1 MTTPESPIAPPEPP
15 RDRVRAALAL
25 ILLGALVVR
34 VAWLVVRSG
43 APDFNAPVLDPQFN
57 RYCAHGLVTGDW
69 TPPPGAVDP
78 QIAATPYGR
87 PPLYP
92 LFLAGVYAVFGENTL
107 WVCAVQIL
115 LGLVSVWLV
124 FALGRAWFGAMPGL
138 AAALLMAAYWPAVY
152 FECELN
158 SPALEVLLLLL
169 FAGALT
175 GWAGAAGRRALGW
188 ALAAGALLGLHALIR
203 PTILLPGVLAAGWM
217 LAQRGAASPFR
228 ARFAHAAAMGCVA
241 ALVIAPAVVR
251 NYRVSGEF
259 ILISSYGGINAWL
272 GNNPDA
278 TGDNAKAPGLYDLC
292 GRDEW
297 NCFSYPA
304 VVRGLAE
311 KQGWEK
317 PSFARASGF
326 FYRRALDF
334 WRDDPAA
341 ALRLTLRKAALFWG
355 PATVSDS
362 KVVHYDRRPGG
373 VLLPLLSFTPL
384 LALALLSPLF
394 RRFRGMPGAGGLP
407 AVLIAGHFLSIL
419 PFFVAERYRVPVA
432 PFLALYAGAGLHGAM
447 VWIRSGG
454 ARPAAALRVSAAACA
469 VTLAVAMPWASYT
482 PDRATWHYHRGVA
495 LSDAGDAAAAMREL
509 ETAVLVGPAHDEAWL
524 RLGGVRTRAG
534 DAAGA
539 LEAYTQAVAARSEN
553 AAARNN
559 LGWELQRAGRLDEAE
574 AQYRAALARQPRYA
588 LAMNNLGN
596 LLLAKGNAQEA
607 LDWFRRA
614 RAANPDDPHAVNNA
628 ANALLALGDAAGAEA
643 LYREAAEAHPENA
656 DIANNLGWCLAGQG
670 RAEEA
675 CAWFAQALTL
685 DPHHARAAANRENFC
700 GKPL

>member
-1 MTTPESPIAPPEPP
+1 MTTPESPIAPQEPP
-15 RDRVRAALAL
+15 RDRTRSALAL
-25 ILLGALVVR
+25 LLLGALILR
-34 VAWLVVRSG
+34 VAWLVARSG

-57 RYCAHGLVTGDW
+57 RYYAHGLVTGDW
-69 TPPPGAVDP
+69 APPPGAADP
-78 QIAATPYGR
+78 DIAATPYGR

-107 WVCAVQIL
+107 WVGAVQIL

-124 FALGRAWFGAMPGL
+124 FALGRVWFGAMPGL

-175 GWAGAAGRRALGW
+175 GWAGASGRRAFGW

-217 LAQRGAASPFR
+217 LARRGAASPFR
-228 ARFAHAAAMGCVA
+228 ARCAHAAVVACVA

-272 GNNPDA
+272 GNNPDS

-317 PSFARASGF
+317 PSFARASRF

-362 KVVHYDRRPGG
+362 KVVHYDRGPLR
-373 VLLPLLSFTPL
+373 LLVSFTGL
-384 LALALLSPLF
+384 LALALSTLLF
-394 RRFRGMPGAGGLP
+394 RRHWGGPGAGGLP
-407 AVLIAGHFLSIL
+407 LVLMAGHFLSIL

-454 ARPAAALRVSAAACA
+454 ARPGAACVSAAVCA
-469 VTLAVAMPWASYT
+469 ITLAVAVPWAAYT

-495 LSDAGDAAAAMREL
+495 LSDAGNGEAAAREL
-509 ETAVLVGPAHDEAWL
+509 ETAVLANPKHDEAWL
-524 RLGGVRTRAG
+524 RLGAERARAG
-534 DAAGA
+534 NAAGA
-539 LEAYTQAVAARSEN
+539 LAAYEQAVAARPEN

-559 LGWELQRAGRLDEAE
+559 LGWELQRAGRPDEAE

-596 LLLAKGNAQEA
+596 LLLEKGKPEEA

-643 LYREAAEAHPENA
+643 LYREAAEAHPESA

-675 CAWFAQALTL
+675 CAWFAQALAL
-685 DPHHARAAANRENFC
+685 DPHHARAAENRRALC
-700 GKPL
+700 GETPGG